1 MTPLSAPEALDD
13 AHEVENFDCGE
24 VALDNWLKR
33 RARANQLTG
42 ASRTFVIRRSSAVI
56 GYYALAAGA
65 IASSEAPSRVRR
77 NMPDPIPVFIL
88 GRLAVER
95 REQGN
100 KLGSLLLRDAAL
112 RTLKA
117 AEFGGVAG
125 MLVHA
130 LSEPAR
136 QFYLN
141 RGFLE
146 CPNSPM
152 TLVVRIRDL
161 AAIIGATK

>member
-1 MTPLSAPEALDD
+1 MTPLALPEALAD
-13 AHEVENFDCGE
+13 AHDVDAFDCGE
-24 VALDNWLKR
+24 ETFDRWLKR

-42 ASRTFVIRRSSAVI
+42 ASRSFVVRRGAVVV

-65 IASSEAPSRVRR
+65 IASSEAPSRLKR

-88 GRLAVER
+88 GRLAVDR

-130 LSEPAR
+130 ISEPAR
-136 QFYLN
+136 RFYAN
-141 RGFLE
+141 RGFVE
-146 CPNSPM
+146 CPNNPM
-152 TLVVRIRDL
+152 TLVVRIKDI
-161 AAIIGATK
+161 AAIVGATR